1 MNYSIVTIRKHIR
14 YVLSNAPDIWIT
26 CHSICIADSE
36 GNISLSE
43 GSVSSVLKKLVDEG
57 VLKRKKGIGRCGG
70 FGYKLR

>member
-1 MNYSIVTIRKHIR
+1 MPKLKKKKEYDQYKLASIR
-14 YVLSNAPDIWIT
+14 A
-26 CHSICIADSE
+26 SE

-57 VLKRKKGIGRCGG
+57 VLKRKKGIGSRGG